1 MPKQTR
7 AQAYPATFAVKV
19 KIAKEANLDA
29 RQAAA
34 LKAYAEEI
42 LEGLAVDMVNG
53 NGDGKVSFSKTAV
66 VVKDFSIF
74 DLTPEKHPQTE
85 LPGQSTE
92 E

>member
-1 MPKQTR
+1 MAKQTR

-19 KIAKEANLDA
+19 KIAKEAQLDA

-74 DLTPEKHPQTE
+74 DLTPEKSPQSQ
-85 LPGQSTE
+85 LPGQRDQE
-92 E
+92 